1 MSDDLRNVD
10 TFFEEESGQK
20 EQFIELLKT
29 VQERAKKAADELV
42 ERARKTNEMVLE
54 KVAKNIKLSPGEK
67 RDILD
72 HEQNILR
79 KKLMSELVQTKAS
92 MILVNNQVEKLTRE
106 NDKLVPMVAL
116 ESGYEQIVKK
126 GKIKSN
132 NSMILKLQL
141 QQQYL
146 EGIFAELST
155 ARQKINE
162 MILIDRVTPITD
174 NISDLLSEVDRIQSE
189 SNLLAGRVEETEAE
203 RDAYGA
209 FEEDL

>member
-1 MSDDLRNVD
+1 LSDDIRNVD
-10 TFFEEESGQK
+10 SFFEEESGQK

-42 ERARKTNEMVLE
+42 EKARRTNEIVLE

-79 KKLMSELVQTKAS
+79 KKLMSEIVQTKAS
-92 MILVNNQVEKLTRE
+92 MILVSNQISKLTRE
-106 NDKLVPMVAL
+106 NDKLVPMAAL
-116 ESGYEQIVKK
+116 ETGYEQVVKK

-146 EGIFAELST
+146 EGVFAELSSALQT
-155 ARQKINE
+155 IRE
-162 MILIDRVTPITD
+162 MIMIDRVTPITD
-174 NISDLLSEVDRIQSE
+174 DISDLLSEVDRIQAE
-189 SNLLAGRVEETEAE
+189 SNLLAGRVEEMEAE
-203 RDAYGA
+203 RDA